1 MLIQSSNNVK
11 IYNLSAGKSLPEWL
25 SDRKKRALQSK
36 DLDIRRRVEL
46 IQDFDMPGVST
57 SIKVSKD
64 GKYIMATGIY
74 KPRVRCYEV
83 ANLSMKFERCMDAEV
98 IKFEMLSEDY
108 SKVVFLQCDRFV
120 EFHAQYGR
128 YYRTRIPKFGRDLK
142 YHFQSCNLYIVGTGP
157 DVYRLNLEEGRFLNS
172 FQTEATTLNVCD
184 MNPFHQ
190 LFVCGSKEG
199 KIEAWDPRARNRV
212 GVLDCALH
220 AVTPDTQVIGIPQ
233 VTAVKF
239 RDALTMGVGTSTGQI
254 LLYDL
259 RSNRPTR
266 VKDHRYGLPIK
277 TVDFHNLNHDLVAS
291 MDSRIVRLWDRNTGE
306 PYVSVEATSDLNDL
320 CLVPNS
326 GMMFMANE
334 DKKMLTYY
342 IPNLGPAPR
351 WCSFLDSLTE
361 ELEEGETAAV
371 YDDYKFLTVEELHDL
386 GFSHLIGTNLLR
398 AYMHGYFIDMRLYRK
413 AKSIVEPLSLTRYK
427 QNKVKETIDQQRS
440 SRVQLQ
446 KLPAVNRELA
456 LKLMEDSKAVDD
468 AEAVGKKSAAK
479 LLMKSNILNDSRF
492 KDLFVNPNF
501 QIDKSSEEFRLLNP
515 AVSRLDK
522 IREKRIK
529 KALVEDQ
536 FEPVK
541 GTSLENPLMDD
552 EFSDSER
559 KGRKRTISQSDDSS
573 SSSDDE
579 SLRNEIKLQ
588 HKIIREEKF
597 QKRRLEREQE
607 KLEGPK
613 FMALKPGQKFQ
624 GFRSTNDQPK
634 KKLARAA
641 LGERIHLEE
650 DVNKIKLAPSAGSR
664 EMTFTLP
671 QSERVTKAREQAQQH
686 HEERRKIIRS
696 ANHLRTRGRG
706 RGGRG
711 RY

>member
-220 AVTPDTQVIGIPQ
+220 SVTPDTQVTGVPQ

-239 RDALTMGVGTSTGQI
+239 RDALTLGVGTSTGQI

-259 RSNRPTR
+259 RSNRPTK

-277 TVDFHNLNHDLVAS
+277 TVDFHHLNHDLVAS

-326 GMMFMANE
+326 GMMFMATE

-371 YDDYKFLTVEELHDL
+371 YDDYKFLTVDELHDL
-386 GFSHLIGTNLLR
+386 GFGHLIGTNLLR

-446 KLPAVNRELA
+446 KLPAINRELA

-468 AEAVGKKSAAK
+468 AEAVGKKSGAK
-479 LLMKSNILNDSRF
+479 LLMSSNILNDSRF

-529 KALVEDQ
+529 KALIEDQ
-536 FEPVK
+536 FEPVE
-541 GTSLENPLMDD
+541 GTSTENPLNDD

-559 KGRKRTISQSDDSS
+559 KGRKRTISTDDSS
-573 SSSDDE
+573 SDSDDA

-597 QKRRLEREQE
+597 QQRKLERQQE

-624 GFRSTNDQPK
+624 GFRSTTDQPK
-634 KKLARAA
+634 KKLAKAS

-650 DVNKIKLAPSAGSR
+650 DVDKVKLAPSAGSR

-671 QSERVTKAREQAQQH
+671 QSERVTKAREQAEQH

-711 RY
+711 RF

>member
-220 AVTPDTQVIGIPQ
+220 SVTPDTQVTGVPQ

-239 RDALTMGVGTSTGQI
+239 RDALTLGVGTSTGQI

-259 RSNRPTR
+259 RSNRPTK

-277 TVDFHNLNHDLVAS
+277 TVDFHHLNHDLVAS

-320 CLVPNS
+320 CLVPSS
-326 GMMFMANE
+326 GMMFMATE

-371 YDDYKFLTVEELHDL
+371 YDDYKFLTVDELHDL
-386 GFSHLIGTNLLR
+386 GFGHLIGTNLLR

-446 KLPAVNRELA
+446 KLPAINRELA

-468 AEAVGKKSAAK
+468 AEAVGKKSGAK
-479 LLMKSNILNDSRF
+479 LLMSSNILNDSRF

-529 KALVEDQ
+529 KALIEDQ
-536 FEPVK
+536 FEPVE
-541 GTSLENPLMDD
+541 GTSTENPLNDD

-559 KGRKRTISQSDDSS
+559 KGRKRTISTDDSS
-573 SSSDDE
+573 SDSDDA

-597 QKRRLEREQE
+597 QQRKLERQQE

-624 GFRSTNDQPK
+624 GFRSTTDQPK
-634 KKLARAA
+634 KKLAKAS

-650 DVNKIKLAPSAGSR
+650 DVDKVKLAPSAGSR

-671 QSERVTKAREQAQQH
+671 QSERVTKAREQAEQH

-711 RY
+711 RF